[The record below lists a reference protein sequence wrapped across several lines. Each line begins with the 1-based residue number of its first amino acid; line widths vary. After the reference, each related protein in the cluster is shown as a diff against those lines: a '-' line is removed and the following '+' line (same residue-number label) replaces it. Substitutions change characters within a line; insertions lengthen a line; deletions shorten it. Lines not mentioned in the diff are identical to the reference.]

1 MAKRKRLVANDL
13 PRDYADMSKRD
24 QMRALSDI
32 SRATNRKPRESKPSE
47 ARTPQELLARRR
59 AEQMINLAGG
69 ASDVIYMSDLEDVL
83 KVQWDSAT
91 IKPQDV
97 VIVFGANEGNVSTG
111 TNKPNAGQAL
121 AAFRLKEAGFTVIGI
136 PTRGGGIA
144 GGKITYLQDDF
155 LDGLNDRWK
164 NLANEQI
171 SKITQAKSAGKV
183 IVFPKDGIGTGYAKL
198 KTSAPRIA
206 KILDTAL
213 AKLGINNA
221 TGMNADDFSKF
232 EAEARTPRTA
242 PDIQK
247 GMRGEDAFYYHYTEA
262 GNGDLIAKGSIKP
275 DADGRIYFFD
285 KLEAVNEKIF
295 EEISTQRALD
305 GKETS
310 GGYDIV
316 AIPRSDLDVYEP
328 RPDIAAPDSS
338 AMYVEPK
345 AEIRISDPYIMP
357 NGQDQFVKPTPPPEI
372 PQKISETAPPPR
384 GVVDAVVAVAKL
396 DKNGKVEGGT
406 GWATEGALL
415 RGIPTYVYD
424 EMTNRWYT
432 ASSPQKSFQG
442 WTPVDAPPTNVRS
455 IAGIG
460 TRTLSERGY
469 QEIVAY
475 VESLDKSVVIHS
487 GGAGGSDTA
496 FEETHSKRG
505 GEVVSHSFEGHSRP
519 SKAGGQVIHSRNDLV
534 STRAE
539 VDAIG
544 RSLGKSIT
552 WDKPDRRPGDKTEEL
567 VMRNMFQIEP
577 GRVVPAQAE
586 QAATTRVP
594 EATPNSKLNAS
605 AIANN
610 IYSSSGKSV
619 PGMSEFERALRA
631 ALTNPTNDLTM
642 GKDPKSGMEY
652 GQDSYA
658 NKSISTKYPVVY
670 EGKIFPS
677 AEHAF
682 FYYQNELNLSDSPK
696 LNETVA
702 KNNLARAEELMSKII
717 AEKLRQ
723 HPKLLKGIETL
734 AERSGMTPEEWIAKQ
749 SHYTGKASNRQPSHW
764 TGDGLASGF
773 LRALSLGYSMAKAQ
787 PQSMPSETNPAKMTK
802 AKIIHDLKIK
812 WAQSREN
819 WEYFPKIDRYGKFR
833 SKQLYYVS
841 GTIDAA
847 VSAAASAQTRA
858 AMASTVEEKTMFE
871 NQAKRLLESKN
882 IDSSIQNAWV
892 RMTELAVGKVSDPTT
907 RTRLARTIGATAAFG
922 TYYDSPV
929 EEKLAQLD
937 PSVKGKTIPNIIAD
951 VAARNGVDLSLGAS
965 REIGIPGVESKDT
978 MQTKAGIEETM
989 RTFVVA
995 LRALADSKRKFN
1007 AVGIGGD
1014 SRLGKGG
1021 TLSDKDARD
1030 LAMVIM
1036 KISSILKDYADP
1048 ALAIESQKMQ
1058 RFGGEG
1064 RRGTLSP
1071 GAELASKLV
1080 ARGEALSQERIDEIS
1095 KFNRRQAEAYAR
1107 AMGIELGNI
1116 SETSKA
1122 YNRPLIGE
1130 EQFSLPEQRF
1140 VDALTETTNPSERK
1154 FQAAVEESYSFR
1166 PAPGERITDGNK
1178 ITKAIIK
1185 TMRYFPALAERVVP
1199 TPSGYTRSARG
1210 TSKPIFQ
1217 LNSGY
1222 SPNFASNIAAEP
1234 DANLFGPTD
1243 DRVSGAVE
1251 RESAATKAFAAGQYN
1266 DKVVLVRLGNILKS
1280 DLKVG
1285 RAQVNLFDE
1294 LVRNYLAGDFAAAR
1308 ERAAKTIKLV
1318 GPIAELTETG
1328 LKEIDPVEV
1337 AAKYREKPSEN
1348 LLRKLNTIEIALD
1361 FETARKMG
1369 IIGPKGNSLPGLF
1382 ATTVTGTMSPQTYVS
1397 SKVRVL
1403 PGGAVVSTD
1412 PAYIEAYGFPKVL
1425 PYVVEPTGDEKNP
1438 FILKQIEVPERGVET
1453 ATSAFVP
1460 TKSGGDKAKN
1470 IDYRQEQLLREAR
1483 SGGKAVKDIA
1493 LAAEELQGGL
1503 PKGREN
1509 TFDTDRKARL
1519 DFIIDQIDILA
1530 ETPSSWTSKEI
1541 FDQSMNALR
1550 ENMTEFDFR
1559 SMVSGSADGASD
1571 IVNSGVSSRWY
1582 LAKKFSR
1589 MVALWDSPE
1598 RDVTFAEASRRWT
1611 AISGKNQYTN
1621 FAEAAGGAYPV
1632 EPTTTEAERMFGADF
1647 SQPEPVAPKKPGGY
1661 MPMELVRIN
1670 DGEGKSKIVSASSE
1684 AARKYYLEGGE
1695 ILGTARTDLST
1706 SDTLVSKSTDVTAK
1720 YPTIFVGDRSQAID
1734 DILIATD
1741 EISRLAY
1748 RLAYA
1753 LGYGTDLQPLGADPK
1768 QSDVRVMQAIAS
1780 TVSSLIDSEY
1790 VKFAEIF
1797 KTPTNLSAPN
1807 YQRQIVPDFEREAEV
1822 QLDVLKRLEE
1832 RAQFR
1837 EIVDPET
1844 GMVLEERP
1852 TNLPEPADVKSF
1864 TRAQLEARILQI
1876 EEAAGSAK
1884 NPTELALLRRQYE
1897 ALLRG
1902 ERVPDF
1908 ENIIKEVSTV
1918 TVKPEAAADVTVKLG
1933 RGVVGDPV
1941 EEIAGRL
1948 AATMLGNEDPDVL
1961 RNVLGRNRLLDL
1973 FNEGPAEAAAAIIR
1987 RAWVLYGQNA
1997 TPDLAKAL
2005 SFNYNGREYY
2015 GTMGVGTD
2023 GRPIMAVQPKRTNET
2038 FVPAENPLQAEPSVR
2053 QDTEARRALIVE
2065 AEKNVRAR
2073 QTEPALTNRQTSD
2086 TLDYLRAEDRERM
2099 VVIRKRQPWNAVREQ
2114 VLRLFSQ
2121 IDVGK
2126 LDATIRVFVNDFL
2139 ADYVGPD
2146 GKPVTYEEVLAKINM
2161 ADLVKSGPYSITY
2174 RLFDHGM
2181 NGNFK
2186 DIEKFIAYT
2195 QDVRETG
2202 DSVAL
2207 GGRYARDLG
2216 IDPETG
2222 KLIVGGEDA
2231 PEFDFEQRT
2240 QGEINTESRSTSAEL
2255 ATGPLPEDGGYHPA
2269 VGSAD
2274 HDAMV
2279 AYEQGKMFAGLGL
2292 PWTQTLSK
2300 LGRPLREA
2308 PGSMKAMHGRGG
2320 FGAGFAADA
2329 AYMAWKGYLDPTT
2342 LAVSAGFNSMNFLPI
2357 KYAPKVGLIGAAANL
2372 GLSAV
2377 TGADMGRAAMMTI
2390 GGLLGGAVGAFGG
2403 GFGAIGG
2410 SFAGSEIADF
2420 IWSDVFGNKNKQQQQ
2435 GLPSLD
2441 PMARPLKI
2449 TPRITP

>member
-13 PRDYADMSKRD
+13 PIDYADMSKRD
-24 QMRALSDI
+24 QMRVLARLSADKAPATRRAKRKTVAAQPRTAEDAAMSAMQRDLAALSSPVEMGAGKI
-32 SRATNRKPRESKPSE
+32 AYVRELES
-47 ARTPQELLARRR
+47 LLS
-59 AEQMINLAGG
+59 LDFDKAG
-69 ASDVIYMSDLEDVL
+69 YR
-83 KVQWDSAT
+83 
-91 IKPQDV
+91 PQDV
-97 VIVFGANEGNVSTG
+97 VVVFGSNVFNAADGSSQL
-111 TNKPNAGQAL
+111 NAGQAL
-121 AAFRLKEAGFTVIGI
+121 AAFNLKKAGYQILGI
-136 PTRGGGIA
+136 PTKYSPRQKLHDAMLEPGM
-144 GGKITYLQDDF
+144 D
-155 LDGLNDRWK
+155 DRWR

-171 SKITQAKSAGKV
+171 AALKAAVNEGKV
-183 IVFPKDGIGTGYAKL
+183 IVFPRDGIGSGRAGLRAAAPKIAMKL
-198 KTSAPRIA
+198 DSALVAI
-206 KILDTAL
+206 
-213 AKLGINNA
+213 GIDNA
-221 TGMNADDFSKF
+221 TGLSSLDLERFQ
-232 EAEARTPRTA
+232 AETA
-242 PDIQK
+242 LSSGPDIQK
-247 GMRGEDAFYYHYTEA
+247 GMQGEDAFFYHYTEA
-262 GNGDLIAKGSIKP
+262 GNGDRIASGALQP
-275 DADGRIYFFD
+275 DADGRIYFFET
-285 KLEAVNEKIF
+285 LEAANEQIF
-295 EEISTQRALD
+295 SEISRVRALE
-305 GKETS
+305 GKPVSE
-310 GGYDIV
+310 GYDIV
-316 AIPRSDLDVYEP
+316 AIPKADLDRYNIQ
-328 RPDIAAPDSS
+328 PDSAAPDSS
-338 AMYVEPK
+338 ALY
-345 AEIRISDPYIMP
+345 AEVDGPVRISKP
-357 NGQDQFVKPTPPPEI
+357 FVMGRDENTFRKPTAAPEI

-519 SKAGGQVIHSRNDLV
+519 SKAGGQVVHSRNDLV

-544 RSLGKSIT
+544 KSLGKSIT

-586 QAATTRVP
+586 QVATNRAP

-642 GKDPKSGMEY
+642 GKDPKTGMEY

-658 NKSISTKYPVVY
+658 TKSISTKYPVVY

-702 KNNLARAEELMSKII
+702 KNNLARAEELMGKII

-749 SHYTGKASNRQPSHW
+749 SHYTGKAANRQPSHW

-787 PQSMPSETNPAKMTK
+787 PESMPSETNPAKMAQ

-841 GTIDAA
+841 GTTDAA
-847 VSAAASAQTRA
+847 VSAAAAAQTRA

-892 RMTELAVGKVSDPTT
+892 RMTELAVGKVSDSTT

-1130 EQFSLPEQRF
+1130 DQFSLPEQRF
-1140 VDALTETTNPSERK
+1140 VDSLTEEGSPSERK

-1210 TSKPIFQ
+1210 TNKPIFE
-1217 LNSGY
+1217 LTGGY
-1222 SPNFASNIAAEP
+1222 TGGVGPELG
-1234 DANLFGPTD
+1234 DA
-1243 DRVSGAVE
+1243 VS
-1251 RESAATKAFAAGQYN
+1251 RESAATQSFATGKYE

-1285 RAQVNLFDE
+1285 QAQVNLFDE

-1328 LKEIDPVEV
+1328 RKEIDPVEV

-1369 IIGPKGNSLPGLF
+1369 VIGPKGNSLPGLF
-1382 ATTVTGTMSPQTYVS
+1382 ATTVTGVMSPQTYVS

-1438 FILKQIEVPERGVET
+1438 FILKQIEVPERGVES

-1460 TKSGGDKAKN
+1460 TKSGGDKAKY
-1470 IDYRQEQLLREAR
+1470 IDYRQKQLLQDVR

-1530 ETPSSWTSKEI
+1530 ETPSAWTSKEV

-1550 ENMTEFDFR
+1550 ENMSEQDFR
-1559 SMVSGSADGASD
+1559 AMVSGSADGASD

-1598 RDVTFAEASRRWT
+1598 RNVTFAEASRRWT

-1621 FAEAAGGAYPV
+1621 FAEGDGGAYPV
-1632 EPTTTEAERMFGADF
+1632 KPTTTEAEKMFGVDLREPA
-1647 SQPEPVAPKKPGGY
+1647 PVAPKKPGEY
-1661 MPMELVRIN
+1661 MPMELIRIN

-1684 AARKYYLEGGE
+1684 EARKYYLEGGE
-1695 ILGTARTDLST
+1695 ILGTARTDLGT

-1807 YQRQIVPDFEREAEV
+1807 YQRQIVPDFERQAAV
-1822 QLDVLKRLEE
+1822 QLEVLKRLEE

-1837 EIVDPET
+1837 EIVDSET

-1884 NPTELALLRRQYE
+1884 NPTELALLKRQYE

-1908 ENIIKEVSTV
+1908 ENIIKDVSTV
-1918 TVKPEAAADVTVKLG
+1918 TVKPEAAAEVTVKLG
-1933 RGVVGDPV
+1933 RGVIGDPV

-1948 AATMLGNEDPDVL
+1948 AATMLGSEDPDVL
-1961 RNVLGRNRLLDL
+1961 RNVLGKSRLLDL

-1997 TPDLAKAL
+1997 TPDLARAL

-2023 GRPIMAVQPKRTNET
+2023 GRPIMAVQPKKTNET

-2053 QDTEARRALIVE
+2053 QDTAARRALIVE
-2065 AEKNVRAR
+2065 AEKNVRSR

-2099 VVIRKRQPWNAVREQ
+2099 VVIRKRQQWNAVREE

-2121 IDVGK
+2121 TDVGK
-2126 LDATIRVFVNDFL
+2126 LDATIRVFVNDLL

-2202 DSVAL
+2202 DTVEL

-2231 PEFDFEQRT
+2231 PESDFDQRT
-2240 QGEINTESRSTSAEL
+2240 QGEINTESRSTAAEL
-2255 ATGPLPEDGGYHPA
+2255 GTGPLPEDGGYHPA

-2292 PWTQTLSK
+2292 PWTQTLSN

-2342 LAVSAGFNSMNFLPI
+2342 LAVSAGFNSMNFLPM

-2390 GGLLGGAVGAFGG
+2390 GGLLGGVVGAFGG

-2410 SFAGSEIADF
+2410 SFAGSEIGDF

-2441 PMARPLKI
+2441 PMAKPLKI

>member
-1 MAKRKRLVANDL
+1 
-13 PRDYADMSKRD
+13 
-24 QMRALSDI
+24 
-32 SRATNRKPRESKPSE
+32 
-47 ARTPQELLARRR
+47 
-59 AEQMINLAGG
+59 
-69 ASDVIYMSDLEDVL
+69 
-83 KVQWDSAT
+83 
-91 IKPQDV
+91 
-97 VIVFGANEGNVSTG
+97 
-111 TNKPNAGQAL
+111 
-121 AAFRLKEAGFTVIGI
+121 
-136 PTRGGGIA
+136 
-144 GGKITYLQDDF
+144 
-155 LDGLNDRWK
+155 
-164 NLANEQI
+164 
-171 SKITQAKSAGKV
+171 
-183 IVFPKDGIGTGYAKL
+183 
-198 KTSAPRIA
+198 
-206 KILDTAL
+206 
-213 AKLGINNA
+213 
-221 TGMNADDFSKF
+221 
-232 EAEARTPRTA
+232 
-242 PDIQK
+242 
-247 GMRGEDAFYYHYTEA
+247 
-262 GNGDLIAKGSIKP
+262 
-275 DADGRIYFFD
+275 
-285 KLEAVNEKIF
+285 
-295 EEISTQRALD
+295 
-305 GKETS
+305 
-310 GGYDIV
+310 
-316 AIPRSDLDVYEP
+316 
-328 RPDIAAPDSS
+328 
-338 AMYVEPK
+338 
-345 AEIRISDPYIMP
+345 
-357 NGQDQFVKPTPPPEI
+357 
-372 PQKISETAPPPR
+372 
-384 GVVDAVVAVAKL
+384 
-396 DKNGKVEGGT
+396 
-406 GWATEGALL
+406 
-415 RGIPTYVYD
+415 
-424 EMTNRWYT
+424 
-432 ASSPQKSFQG
+432 
-442 WTPVDAPPTNVRS
+442 
-455 IAGIG
+455 
-460 TRTLSERGY
+460 
-469 QEIVAY
+469 
-475 VESLDKSVVIHS
+475 
-487 GGAGGSDTA
+487 
-496 FEETHSKRG
+496 
-505 GEVVSHSFEGHSRP
+505 
-519 SKAGGQVIHSRNDLV
+519 
-534 STRAE
+534 
-539 VDAIG
+539 
-544 RSLGKSIT
+544 
-552 WDKPDRRPGDKTEEL
+552 
-567 VMRNMFQIEP
+567 
-577 GRVVPAQAE
+577 
-586 QAATTRVP
+586 
-594 EATPNSKLNAS
+594 
-605 AIANN
+605 
-610 IYSSSGKSV
+610 
-619 PGMSEFERALRA
+619 
-631 ALTNPTNDLTM
+631 
-642 GKDPKSGMEY
+642 
-652 GQDSYA
+652 
-658 NKSISTKYPVVY
+658 
-670 EGKIFPS
+670 
-677 AEHAF
+677 
-682 FYYQNELNLSDSPK
+682 
-696 LNETVA
+696 
-702 KNNLARAEELMSKII
+702 
-717 AEKLRQ
+717 
-723 HPKLLKGIETL
+723 
-734 AERSGMTPEEWIAKQ
+734 
-749 SHYTGKASNRQPSHW
+749 
-764 TGDGLASGF
+764 
-773 LRALSLGYSMAKAQ
+773 
-787 PQSMPSETNPAKMTK
+787 MPSETNPAKMAE

-841 GTIDAA
+841 GTTDAA
-847 VSAAASAQTRA
+847 VSAAAAAQTRA

-892 RMTELAVGKVSDPTT
+892 RMTELAVGKVSDSTT

-1116 SETSKA
+1116 SETSRA

-1130 EQFSLPEQRF
+1130 AQFSLPEQRF
-1140 VDALTETTNPSERK
+1140 VDSIVPPPISKEKAEKRAVESSERK

-1166 PAPGERITDGNK
+1166 PAPGERITDGKK
-1178 ITKAIIK
+1178 IAKAIIA

-1210 TSKPIFQ
+1210 TNKPIFE
-1217 LNSGY
+1217 LTGGY
-1222 SPNFASNIAAEP
+1222 TGVVGPELG
-1234 DANLFGPTD
+1234 DAL
-1243 DRVSGAVE
+1243 S
-1251 RESAATKAFAAGQYN
+1251 RESAATQAFATGEYK

-1294 LVRNYLAGDFAAAR
+1294 LARNYLAGDFAAAR
-1308 ERAAKTIKLV
+1308 ERVAQTIKLV
-1318 GPIAELTETG
+1318 GPIAELTETR

-1348 LLRKLNTIEIALD
+1348 LIRKLNTIEIALD

-1369 IIGPKGNSLPGLF
+1369 VIGPKGNSLPGLF
-1382 ATTVTGTMSPQTYVS
+1382 ATTVAGVMSPQTYVS

-1425 PYVVEPTGDEKNP
+1425 PYVVVPTGDEKNP
-1438 FILKQIEVPERGVET
+1438 FILRQIEVPERGVESP
-1453 ATSAFVP
+1453 TSAFVP
-1460 TKSGGDKAKN
+1460 TKSGGDKAKY

-1509 TFDTDRKARL
+1509 TFDTDRRARL

-1550 ENMTEFDFR
+1550 ENMSEGDFR
-1559 SMVSGSADGASD
+1559 AMVSGSADGASD
-1571 IVNSGVSSRWY
+1571 IVGSGISSRWY

-1621 FAEAAGGAYPV
+1621 FAEGDGGAYPV
-1632 EPTTTEAERMFGADF
+1632 KPTTTEAEKMFGADF
-1647 SQPEPVAPKKPGGY
+1647 SEPEPLVPKKPGEY
-1661 MPMELVRIN
+1661 MPMELVRIS

-1684 AARKYYLEGGE
+1684 EARKYYLEGGE

-1790 VKFAEIF
+1790 VRFAEIF
-1797 KTPTNLSAPN
+1797 KTPTSLSAPN
-1807 YQRQIVPDFEREAEV
+1807 YQRQIVPDFERQAAV
-1822 QLDVLKRLEE
+1822 QLEVLKRLEE

-1837 EIVDPET
+1837 EVVDPET

-1852 TNLPEPADVKSF
+1852 TNLPEPADVRSF

-1908 ENIIKEVSTV
+1908 ENIIKDVSTV

-1933 RGVVGDPV
+1933 RGVTGDPV

-1961 RNVLGRNRLLDL
+1961 RNVLGKSRLLDL

-1997 TPDLAKAL
+1997 TPDLARAL

-2023 GRPIMAVQPKRTNET
+2023 GRPIMAVQPKKTNET

-2065 AEKNVRAR
+2065 AEKNVQAGK
-2073 QTEPALTNRQTSD
+2073 TEPALINRQTSD
-2086 TLDYLRAEDRERM
+2086 TRDYLRAEDRERT
-2099 VVIRKRQPWNAVREQ
+2099 VVIRKRQQWNAVREE

-2121 IDVGK
+2121 TDVGK
-2126 LDATIRVFVNDFL
+2126 LDATIRVFVNDL
-2139 ADYVGPD
+2139 LSDYVGPD

-2161 ADLVKSGPYSITY
+2161 ADLVKSGPYSIAY

-2202 DSVAL
+2202 DSVVL

-2216 IDPETG
+2216 VDPETG

-2231 PEFDFEQRT
+2231 PEFDFDQRT
-2240 QGEINTESRSTSAEL
+2240 QGEINTEARSTAAEL
-2255 ATGPLPEDGGYHPA
+2255 GTGPLPEDGGYHPT

-2329 AYMAWKGYLDPTT
+2329 AYMAWKGYLDPTS
-2342 LAVSAGFNSMNFLPI
+2342 LAVSAGFNSMNFLPM

-2390 GGLLGGAVGAFGG
+2390 GGLLGGVVGTFGG

-2441 PMARPLKI
+2441 PMAKPLKI